1 VDRRPHRRRI
11 VRLDDPP
18 FLLKFSYDEELRIV
32 RMDER

>member
-1 VDRRPHRRRI
+1 
-11 VRLDDPP
+11 LDDPP